1 MDALANTDAWIALV
15 SLAAMEIVLG
25 IDNIVFITILVGRL
39 PPEKR
44 PRARRIG
51 LIAALVMRLGL
62 LFALSAIMKLTQ
74 PVLTVLEHPLSGRD
88 LILLGGG
95 LFLIFKAT
103 LEIHHKLEGGGE
115 ADGDGKGKKSRG
127 SMMIIMQIMVIDIV
141 FSLDSVI
148 TAVGMAQ
155 QLWVMVT
162 AMIIAVGVML
172 IFAGA
177 IGDFVE
183 RHPSIKIL
191 ALSFLMLIGVMLVGE
206 GLGQHIEKGYVY
218 FAMGFSLFV
227 EMLNIRRTKALK
239 PVHLRS
245 PYEEPPAA
253 SGA

>member
-44 PRARRIG
+44 PRVRRIG
-51 LIAALVMRLGL
+51 LVAALVMRLGL
-62 LFALSAIMKLTQ
+62 LFALSAIMKLTR

-115 ADGDGKGKKSRG
+115 ADGDGKKKARG
-127 SMMIIMQIMVIDIV
+127 AMMVIMQIMVIDIV

-227 EMLNIRRTKALK
+227 EMLNIRRTKKLE
-239 PVHLRS
+239 PVQLRS
-245 PYEEPPAA
+245 PFEEPPAA
-253 SGA
+253 TGA

>member
-1 MDALANTDAWIALV
+1 VDALASTDAWIALL
-15 SLAAMEIVLG
+15 SLTAMEIVLG
-25 IDNIVFITILVGRL
+25 IDNIVFITILVGRVSE
-39 PPEKR
+39 EKR
-44 PRARRIG
+44 PRVRRIG
-51 LIAALVMRLGL
+51 LIGALVTRLGL
-62 LFALSAIMKLTQ
+62 LFALSAIMKLTK
-74 PVLTVLEHPLSGRD
+74 PMWEPLGHPLSGRD

-115 ADGDGKGKKSRG
+115 ESKDGKAKARG
-127 SMMIIMQIMVIDIV
+127 AWLVIIQIMIIDIV

-148 TAVGMAQ
+148 TAVGMASH
-155 QLWVMVT
+155 LWVMVT

-191 ALSFLMLIGVMLVGE
+191 ALSFLLLIGVLLVAE

-218 FAMGFSLFV
+218 FAMAFSLTV
-227 EMLNIRRTKALK
+227 ELLNIRRTRSLK

-245 PYEEPPAA
+245 PYEEPPKADAA
-253 SGA
+253 A

>member
-1 MDALANTDAWIALV
+1 MEALQNTDAWIALA

-25 IDNIVFITILVGRL
+25 IDNIVFITILVGRV
-39 PPEKR
+39 PADRR
-44 PRARRIG
+44 PTIRRIG

-62 LFALSAIMKLTQ
+62 LFALSAIMKLTK
-74 PVLTVLEHPLSGRD
+74 PVITVLDHGFSGRD

-115 ADGDGKGKKSRG
+115 AEGDGKAKKYRG
-127 SMMIIMQIMVIDIV
+127 AAMIILQIMVIDIV

-148 TAVGMAQ
+148 TAVGMAE

-162 AMIIAVGVML
+162 AMIMAVGVML

-183 RHPSIKIL
+183 RHPSVKIL
-191 ALSFLMLIGVMLVGE
+191 ALSFLMLIGVMLVAE

-218 FAMGFSLFV
+218 FAMAFSLAV
-227 EMLNIRRTKALK
+227 ELLNIRRSRKVK
-239 PVHLRS
+239 PVELRN
-245 PYEEPPAA
+245 PYQEPPAA